1 MDSLLN
7 RSISASAKVFTYFV
21 FADLSEVQSSIL
33 IRHLLALVDLL
44 HSINNEVGIFR
55 LRVSLL
61 LYYKSKS

>member
-1 MDSLLN
+1 
-7 RSISASAKVFTYFV
+7 VFTYFV
-21 FADLSEVQSSIL
+21 FADLSEVQSSVL

-44 HSINNEVGIFR
+44 HSINNGVSIFR

>member
-21 FADLSEVQSSIL
+21 LADLSEIQSSVL